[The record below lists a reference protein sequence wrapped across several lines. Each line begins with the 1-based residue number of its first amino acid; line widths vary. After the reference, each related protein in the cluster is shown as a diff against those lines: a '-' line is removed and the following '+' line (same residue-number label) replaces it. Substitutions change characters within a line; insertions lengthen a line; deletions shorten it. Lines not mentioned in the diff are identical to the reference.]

1 MERPVATVV
10 NARRGWGAGVRPY
23 FERAPFAAL
32 LLGISSGF
40 PYAMIGATLQ
50 TRLAESGINIKTVT
64 AFSLATLLYSF
75 KPIWAPVVDKVR
87 LPVLAARIGQRRAWL
102 VVAAIMVMVSV
113 AWLGAADPRAD
124 LGMTV
129 AAALAVGFSGATYD
143 IVIDALR
150 IESLS
155 ARQLGVGSGM
165 QGYGWRGGSAGAG
178 ALVLFVA
185 ARAGWQAGYVAATL
199 FALPA
204 LAAGWLVGEPER
216 HVVVARRGLAAV
228 REAVIAPLVD
238 FARRDGAAIVLAF
251 IMIHKMGDTIAQ
263 LSFRVLFNH
272 LGYTK
277 TQIATYDIGVG
288 LIGYLVGLFVGGIVY
303 TRLGMKR
310 SVLIGLVLIA
320 VSNLSFSAL
329 AAFGNPSTPAD
340 LPFGLGG
347 GMTVGEL
354 RLAAAIAFE
363 NFSGSV
369 GDVAIVAYL
378 SALCDLRFTATQF
391 ALLSSARAILG
402 RFVTG
407 TAAGALIERV
417 GYAEFYLLTPLITLV
432 GIGLY
437 LYMLRKGLVA
447 VPRTDGAAEHV

>member
-1 MERPVATVV
+1 VSQPRPQTGD
-10 NARRGWGAGVRPY
+10 RGWAAGLRPY
-23 FERAPFAAL
+23 FERAPAAAL

-50 TRLAESGINIKTVT
+50 TRLAESGIDIKTVT

-75 KPIWAPVVDKVR
+75 KPIWAPVIDRVR
-87 LPVLAARIGQRRAWL
+87 LPVLANLLGQRRAWL
-102 VVAAIMVMVSV
+102 LVAAVMVMASV
-113 AWLGAADPRAD
+113 AWLGAADPRAG
-124 LGMTV
+124 LGTTV
-129 AAALAVGFSGATYD
+129 AAAIAVGFSGATYD

-155 ARQLGVGSGM
+155 PRQLGVGSGM

-178 ALVLFVA
+178 ALVLYVA
-185 ARAGWQAGYVAATL
+185 SNAGWSAGYLSATL

-204 LAAGWLVGEPER
+204 LAAGWLVGEPAR
-216 HVVVARRGLAAV
+216 AAAVSRRGLAAV
-228 REAVIAPLVD
+228 RDAVIAPLVD

-263 LSFRVLFNH
+263 LSFRVLFHH

-277 TQIATYDIGVG
+277 AEIATYDIGIG
-288 LIGYLVGLFVGGIVY
+288 LIGYLIGLFVGGIVY
-303 TRLGMKR
+303 TRIGMKR
-310 SVLIGLVLIA
+310 AVLVGLVLIA

-329 AAFGNPSTPAD
+329 AAAGNPATPLL
-340 LPFGLGG
+340 LPFGIGTT
-347 GMTVGEL
+347 MTVGEL

-407 TAAGALIERV
+407 TMAGAMIERV
-417 GYAEFYLLTPLITLV
+417 GYAEFYLLTPLITV
-432 GIGLY
+432 AGIALY
-437 LYMLRKGLVA
+437 LFMLRRGLVA
-447 VPRTDGAAEHV
+447 VPRTEDAQRFV

>member
-1 MERPVATVV
+1 MT
-10 NARRGWGAGVRPY
+10 RGWIAGVRPY
-23 FERAPFAAL
+23 FERAPLAAL

-87 LPVLAARIGQRRAWL
+87 LPVLARLLGQRRAWL
-102 VVAAIMVMVSV
+102 LVAAIMVMASV
-113 AWLGAADPRAD
+113 AWLGAADPRVN
-124 LGMTV
+124 LGATV
-129 AAALAVGFSGATYD
+129 AAAIAVGFSGATYD

-155 ARQLGVGSGM
+155 PRQLGAGSGM

-178 ALVLFVA
+178 ALALFVA
-185 ARAGWQAGYVAATL
+185 ARAGWDAAYLATTL

-204 LAAGWLVGEPER
+204 LVAGLLVGEPTR
-216 HVVVARRGLAAV
+216 HVVVVRRGLAAL
-228 REAVIAPLVD
+228 REAVIAPLAD

-277 TQIATYDIGVG
+277 TEIATYDIGVG

-303 TRLGMKR
+303 ARIGMKR
-310 SVLIGLVLIA
+310 AVLVGLVLIA

-329 AAFGNPSTPAD
+329 AAFGNPATPAH

-347 GMTVGEL
+347 DLTVGEL

-417 GYAEFYLLTPLITLV
+417 GYAEFYLLTPLITV
-432 GIGLY
+432 AGIGLY
-437 LYMLRKGLVA
+437 LYMLRRGLVA
-447 VPRTDGAAEHV
+447 VPPRHDDPVTE

>member
-1 MERPVATVV
+1 MT
-10 NARRGWGAGVRPY
+10 ARADPLAGVRPY
-23 FERAPFAAL
+23 FERAPIAAL

-87 LPVLAARIGQRRAWL
+87 LPVLANLIGQRRSWL
-102 VVAAIMVMVSV
+102 VVAAVMVMASV
-113 AWLGAADPRAD
+113 AWLGATDPRAA
-124 LGMTV
+124 LGSTV

-155 ARQLGVGSGM
+155 PRQLGVGSGM

-185 ARAGWQAGYVAATL
+185 GSAGWQVGYLAATL

-204 LAAGWLVGEPER
+204 LAAGWLVGEPAR
-216 HVVVARRGLAAV
+216 HVEVVSRRGLAAV
-228 REAVIAPLVD
+228 RDAVIAPLAD
-238 FARRDGAAIVLAF
+238 FARRDGAAVVLVF

-263 LSFRVLFNH
+263 LSFRVLFHH

-277 TQIATYDIGVG
+277 AEIATYDIGIG

-303 TRLGMKR
+303 TRIGMKR
-310 SVLIGLVLIA
+310 AVLVGLILIA
-320 VSNLSFSAL
+320 VSNLNFSLL
-329 AAFGNPSTPAD
+329 ATFGNPAAPLI

-347 GMTVGEL
+347 AMTVGEF

-363 NFSGSV
+363 NFSGSI

-402 RFVTG
+402 RFITG
-407 TAAGALIERV
+407 TTAGALIERI
-417 GYAEFYLLTPLITLV
+417 GYGEFYLLTSAITLP
-432 GIGLY
+432 GIALY
-437 LYMLRKGLVA
+437 LYMLRRGLVA
-447 VPRTDGAAEHV
+447 VPRTDGPSGNV